1 MGAMR
6 FSPVMETEKLISIIE
21 YSSLG
26 NELNTL
32 LLQEKPE
39 EW

>member
-6 FSPVMETEKLISIIE
+6 FSPVMETEKLIFTVE

-32 LLQEKPE
+32 LLQGEPE